1 MRRLNATLLL
11 FVFTASV
18 VAGLVPAPL
27 AAKTRSI
34 RSRITKAPTTEA
46 RHARARLA
54 KPAPQSGQVKTVEVP
69 YPDPNPNRVAIPM
82 QGARPP
88 LMDFISVLNPL
99 LEYALSAGDEANL
112 KTAISACDKGDA
124 HSALAATAKINDN
137 AARKLATWYIYR
149 SGGESAELIESFRTA
164 NPDWPALEE
173 LRKRAEATL
182 FLNDAA
188 EQTKA
193 FFATSP
199 PLTGAGKAALAS
211 ALMKEGNDAA
221 AKPLIASAW
230 RGHKLSE
237 PVEKKIL
244 DRFGTMLTSE
254 DHHAR
259 IYARI
264 DRLFY
269 KDDPEVA
276 NTALR
281 VAKLLSA
288 DEQQKVNARIAIL
301 KRDDDA
307 GSLLDALPEMSGE
320 GARLTDARDSC

>member
-11 FVFTASV
+11 FVFTVSV
-18 VAGLVPAPL
+18 VAPAFVPAPL
-27 AAKTRSI
+27 AAKTRSMK
-34 RSRITKAPTTEA
+34 SRITKAPTTKA

-54 KPAPQSGQVKTVEVP
+54 KPAPHPGQVKTVEVP

-88 LMDFISVLNPL
+88 LMDFVSVLNPL

-112 KTAISACDKGDA
+112 KTAISASDKGDA
-124 HSALAATAKINDN
+124 HGALAATARINDD

-149 SGGESAELIESFRTA
+149 SAGGSAELIESFRTA
-164 NPDWPALEE
+164 NPDWPALDE
-173 LRKRAEATL
+173 LRERAEATL

-199 PLTGAGKAALAS
+199 PMTGAGKAALAS

-230 RGHKLSE
+230 RDHNLSE

-259 IYARI
+259 I
-264 DRLFY
+264 DRLLY
-269 KDDPEVA
+269 KDDPGVA

-307 GSLLDALPEMSGE
+307 GSLLDALPESTTAGDV
-320 GARLTDARDSC
+320 GLLFNRIQ